1 MKDRA
6 EYYKA
11 CVAQWVH
18 LYKDESLEKILSDM
32 EDDELLKSP
41 YDEDFAQ
48 IVGMAKRLRE
58 LTRWIS
64 VSERLPTE
72 ADADQ
77 HGYVIV
83 RDADNESSG
92 ETYHSMVQWDN
103 VGKFEHF
110 YTITNW
116 KRIDP

>member
-1 MKDRA
+1 MKAIDEMSLAECLGEVKLLNGVYGYNDPSLLADRI
-6 EYYKA
+6 
-11 CVAQWVH
+11 H
-18 LYKDESLEKILSDM
+18 DI
-32 EDDELLKSP
+32 
-41 YDEDFAQ
+41 
-48 IVGMAKRLRE
+48 
-58 LTRWIS
+58 TRWIP
-64 VSERLPTE
+64 VEERLPTE

-77 HGYVIV
+77 HGYVLV

>member
-1 MKDRA
+1 MKAINEWTLKECIGAMRHGVRIDDVENGAVFIRLSTPMLHDVADRI
-6 EYYKA
+6 Y
-11 CVAQWVH
+11 
-18 LYKDESLEKILSDM
+18 
-32 EDDELLKSP
+32 
-41 YDEDFAQ
+41 
-48 IVGMAKRLRE
+48 E
-58 LTRWIS
+58 LTRWIP

-77 HGYVIV
+77 HGYVLV

>member
-1 MKDRA
+1 MKPIN
-6 EYYKA
+6 EYTLQDCLNSILKA
-11 CVAQWVH
+11 
-18 LYKDESLEKILSDM
+18 DMILHRH
-32 EDDELLKSP
+32 EL
-41 YDEDFAQ
+41 ANR
-48 IVGMAKRLRE
+48 IRE
-58 LTRWIS
+58 LTRWIP
-64 VSERLPTE
+64 VEERLPTE

-77 HGYVIV
+77 HGYVLV

>member
-1 MKDRA
+1 MKPIN
-6 EYYKA
+6 EYTLQE
-11 CVAQWVH
+11 CI
-18 LYKDESLEKILSDM
+18 E
-32 EDDELLKSP
+32 
-41 YDEDFAQ
+41 
-48 IVGMAKRLRE
+48 RLRELPDGTVDDACDKVMLPHLPWIFDVAVALADRIEE
-58 LTRWIS
+58 LTRWIP

-72 ADADQ
+72 EDADQ
-77 HGYVIV
+77 HGYVLV